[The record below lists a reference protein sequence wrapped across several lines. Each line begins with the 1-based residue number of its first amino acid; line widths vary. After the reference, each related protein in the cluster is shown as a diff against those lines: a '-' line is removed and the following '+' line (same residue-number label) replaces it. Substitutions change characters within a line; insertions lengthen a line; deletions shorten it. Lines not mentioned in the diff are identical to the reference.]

1 MAPIRIILQ
10 DELLAELA
18 ELELEESMT
27 NMGRVPSVPTAKLP
41 AAKLPTSKLPSTRP
55 SQRTRKYRTRV
66 VEVYA
71 SFYNTVGVKPTPGNS
86 FELLFYSVQEERRGW
101 RHADAG
107 SLGSVTNAHQTLNV
121 QMFILMFL
129 SFYSNQFLREK
140 PMISILL
147 DCFYVC
153 CTIMEVKNWNVCS
166 G

>member
-86 FELLFYSVQEERRGW
+86 FELLFYSVQEEGRG
-101 RHADAG
+101 
-107 SLGSVTNAHQTLNV
+107 
-121 QMFILMFL
+121 
-129 SFYSNQFLREK
+129 
-140 PMISILL
+140 
-147 DCFYVC
+147 
-153 CTIMEVKNWNVCS
+153 
-166 G
+166 